1 MQKATKAKKAKK
13 ATKQTDAKVATEQR
27 ELVRTSVTIDN
38 NLLQQMRTI
47 AQRNKMNYVGL
58 RTVSEIVN
66 FALEYALQNK
76 IVE

>member
-66 FALEYALQNK
+66 FALEYVLQNK